1 MSGIRWTQFEI
12 SISRAD
18 SPGHGI
24 IIALTFN
31 LQKQNKT
38 KQNKTKNKKQKKKIG
53 LLNLYESS
61 YSRTN

>member
-38 KQNKTKNKKQKKKIG
+38 KTKNKQTKNRII
-53 LLNLYESS
+53 EFV
-61 YSRTN
+61 